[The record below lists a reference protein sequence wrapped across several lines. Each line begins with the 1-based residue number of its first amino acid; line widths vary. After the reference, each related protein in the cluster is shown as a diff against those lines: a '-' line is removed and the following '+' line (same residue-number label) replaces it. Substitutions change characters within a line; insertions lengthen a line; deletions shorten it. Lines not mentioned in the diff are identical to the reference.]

1 MSKRFRKLAA
11 GAKRVVRPV
20 YSWVRRHPVL
30 TIVILFFVTINI
42 RLATDWQGGS
52 EFTHQHYRLLLWFSI
67 LPGTLA
73 SGSFIAMHRPSK
85 WLDSTAINASGW
97 LIIVFLFYARSLVT
111 LITRRDVMW
120 RGMPNAMWAI
130 GIIIVIDYLLILRL
144 ISFMKYRRAFRRRQA
159 ELERELIEQGIV
171 SPAVE

>member
-1 MSKRFRKLAA
+1 
-11 GAKRVVRPV
+11 VQ
-20 YSWVRRHPVL
+20 RHPAL
-30 TIVILFFVTINI
+30 TIVILFFVTLNV

-52 EFTHQHYRLLLWFSI
+52 EFTHLHYRLLLWLSI

-111 LITRRDVMW
+111 LITQKTVVW
-120 RGMPNAMWAI
+120 RGMPNALWAI
-130 GIIIVIDYLLILRL
+130 GIVLVIDYLLILRL
-144 ISFMKYRRAFRRRQA
+144 LSFMKYRRAFRRRQA

-171 SPAVE
+171 PAE

>member
-1 MSKRFRKLAA
+1 MKKRLGKLAS
-11 GAKRVVRPV
+11 GAKRVTRPV
-20 YSWVRRHPVL
+20 YSWVRKHPVL
-30 TIVILFFVTINI
+30 SGVILFFVTLNV

-52 EFTHQHYRLLLWFSI
+52 AFTHEHYRLLLWLSI
-67 LPGTLA
+67 LPGTIA

-111 LITRRDVMW
+111 LITQRTVVW

-130 GIIIVIDYLLILRL
+130 GVILVIDYLLVLRL
-144 ISFMKYRRAFRRRQA
+144 VSFMKYRRAFRRRQA

-171 SPAVE
+171 SPAE